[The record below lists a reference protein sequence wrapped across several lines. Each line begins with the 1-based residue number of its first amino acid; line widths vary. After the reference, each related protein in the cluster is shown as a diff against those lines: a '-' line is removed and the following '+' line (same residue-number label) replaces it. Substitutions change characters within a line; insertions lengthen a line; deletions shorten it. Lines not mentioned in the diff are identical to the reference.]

1 VSVRRS
7 KFRHA
12 RRVSPKLALVEK
24 LAQTYRHVPFRS
36 RVAVAAAFL
45 CLSGVVIVGVSL
57 ELGFHSWQT
66 VATAEPV
73 AAPFWP
79 PSSVLLPTG
88 HSRTVYPY
96 SVIAG
101 GAQSPQELREAM
113 ASDPVVA
120 QHYADFDITKAHRVT
135 LDAPKLVYV
144 SYRIGNK
151 VFWTKNKLALRKGEA
166 MLSDGSNMART
177 RCGNRIS
184 VLPVRPNAP
193 AEPTSSEL
201 DGPEFPAIVSSPYL
215 AAFSASPPSVF
226 PGPVQSPGGP
236 VASFV
241 PVSPFFPLPG
251 GGGIIGNRNSSTP
264 PPGGGG
270 GGGTTPPPGGGNGGG
285 GTPGGGTP
293 GTGGGGTPPPGG
305 GGGGTPGGGGGTPGS
320 GTPGT
325 GGGTPPPGGGGGGT
339 PGGGGGTPAPVG
351 VPEPG
356 TAALVLLGLGAA
368 AMRARGKRKAC

>member
-7 KFRHA
+7 SKFHRSTHRA
-12 RRVSPKLALVEK
+12 PPKITMMEK
-24 LAQTYRHVPFRS
+24 LAQTYRHVPFRN
-36 RVAVAAAFL
+36 RVAVAAALACFS
-45 CLSGVVIVGVSL
+45 CIVISGVSL

-66 VATAEPV
+66 AATAESA

-79 PSSVLLPTG
+79 PSSILMPTG

-113 ASDPVVA
+113 AGDPVVA
-120 QHYADFDITKAHRVT
+120 QHYADFDITKARRVT
-135 LDAPKLVYV
+135 LDAPKSVYV

-151 VFWTKNKLALRKGEA
+151 VFWTKHKLALRKGEA
-166 MLSDGSNMART
+166 MLSDGRNMART

-184 VLPVRPNAP
+184 VLPVRPYAP

-201 DGPEFPAIVSSPYL
+201 DGPEFPAIVSAPYL
-215 AAFSASPPSVF
+215 AAFSASPPSLS

-236 VASFV
+236 AASFV
-241 PVSPFFPLPG
+241 PVAPFFPLPG

-264 PPGGGG
+264 PPGSGGGGTPGSGGG
-270 GGGTTPPPGGGNGGG
+270 GGSTPPPGGGNGGG

-293 GTGGGGTPPPGG
+293 GTGGGGGTPPPSG
-305 GGGGTPGGGGGTPGS
+305 GGGGTPGGG
-320 GTPGT
+320 
-325 GGGTPPPGGGGGGT
+325 TPP
-339 PGGGGGTPAPVG
+339 PVG

-356 TAALVLLGLGAA
+356 TAALVLIGLGAA
-368 AMRARGKRKAC
+368 AMRARRKRKAC